1 MLPKDMRTGDDRNQ
15 TADLSI
21 SDRPALRPQPS
32 FPIYRGGHN
41 NAGLKTKIN
50 TLKVM
55 AEI

>member
-1 MLPKDMRTGDDRNQ
+1 MRPGDDRNQ
-15 TADLSI
+15 TADPSI

-32 FPIYRGGHN
+32 FPIYPGRHN